1 MAGGGTC
8 APSSVAAGP
17 GEEDEEL
24 LRVLD
29 ALAADK
35 SVREVALE
43 VLGADATRLWDPDGG
58 ERSKAKRRIEKAT
71 ALMKGG
77 YRAFLEPEARRRRR
91 RRKARA
97 GPA

>member
-1 MAGGGTC
+1 
-8 APSSVAAGP
+8 VGP

-24 LRVLD
+24 LKVLD

-35 SVREVALE
+35 SVREVALG

-77 YRAFLEPEARRRRR
+77 YRAFLEPGPERRQR
-91 RRKARA
+91 RRKASA